1 MQIIEKEENKKLKQ
15 DISNLKDEL
24 AILVNEYELL
34 INTVCKNI
42 EAQYFTII
50 GKDQLEKLYLEFES
64 KKLKRKIELIQS
76 YINQNKSVN
85 IAEVENI
92 LLRESLD
99 WEREIKNYATAL
111 KNAEKRVKL
120 LETEPDSTQL
130 KSLFRKL
137 CKMLHPDINPN
148 LNEMQKLLWTRVY
161 EAYKD
166 CNLEELK
173 SIELILD
180 NDEDY
185 KISEVQNDLSEIKN
199 KLDKSIKYYIEKIN
213 DVKSKKPYTLIN
225 IVENE
230 ELIKKEKENT
240 EVEKLQLESI
250 IIFYKNVLKTLG
262 YENNEGFSCN

>member
-1 MQIIEKEENKKLKQ
+1 MQIIENEKNKKLKQ
-15 DISNLKDEL
+15 DISNLKEEL
-24 AILVNEYELL
+24 SILVNEYELL

-50 GKDQLEKLYLEFES
+50 GKYQLEKLYLEFEA

-76 YINQNKSVN
+76 YVNQNKSVN
-85 IAEVENI
+85 ITEVENI

-99 WEREIKNYATAL
+99 WEREIRNYATAL
-111 KNAEKRVKL
+111 KNAEKRIKL

-137 CKMLHPDINPN
+137 CKILHPDINPN

-166 CNLEELK
+166 CNLDELK
-173 SIELILD
+173 AIELILD

-185 KISEVQNDLSEIKN
+185 KITEVQNDLSEIKN

-213 DVKSKKPYTLIN
+213 DVKSKKPYILIN
-225 IVENE
+225 IIENE
-230 ELIKKEKENT
+230 NLINSEKEKT
-240 EVEKLQLESI
+240 EIEKLQLESI
-250 IIFYKNVLKTLG
+250 IIYYKNVLKTLG
-262 YENNEGFSCN
+262 YENNVGFSCN